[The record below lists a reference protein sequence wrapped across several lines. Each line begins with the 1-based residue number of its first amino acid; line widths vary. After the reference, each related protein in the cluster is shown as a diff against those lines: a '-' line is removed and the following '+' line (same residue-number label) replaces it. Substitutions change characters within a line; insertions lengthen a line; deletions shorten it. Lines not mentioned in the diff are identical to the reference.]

1 MYVMNSLRSTLTH
14 AMWAS
19 FSTEIRKRKKVGKLQ
34 LYKEKNVTFDLEW
47 RKRNSVIDLKWRND
61 NVAAG
66 SARTGGLL
74 VTK

>member
-1 MYVMNSLRSTLTH
+1 MDLLRSNHTY
-14 AMWAS
+14 AFWAN
-19 FSTEIRKRKKVGKLQ
+19 FSTESQKRKKVGKLQ

-74 VTK
+74 VA